1 MNKKFCIY
9 IAAAIA
15 GMPTLFSCKPTN
27 QASGPGSG
35 LSESETIDGP
45 NTRKQKPLPA
55 VSMVESAA
63 ELKHE
68 LDAIAQGKDKSRV
81 FESVL
86 IQAERLDDA
95 SQRWDGTSTSLAK
108 QFTFFCPGGNP
119 NEEFFKKFG
128 LVGHGSERKPTVEVE
143 MLVRAI
149 GTLASTR
156 PELLQE
162 LLVRKSRDAKQGESD
177 LVVYATALESVT
189 EYSGRFRRSG
199 YDGVKSLRE
208 SENPI
213 YRLLAAKLM
222 PVLEHDLDA
231 LAELYRP
238 YLAEKDETIL
248 LAAISGLTTAG
259 TSRALEMLRDIAAT
273 DHEDAPNVNAA
284 AKRAVEMVAARQPGN
299 D

>member
-1 MNKKFCIY
+1 MNKKSCIY

-15 GMPTLFSCKPTN
+15 GMAALFSCKPNN
-27 QASGPGSG
+27 QVTGPVSG
-35 LSESETIDGP
+35 LSESEPIDGP
-45 NTRKQKPLPA
+45 GTRKPRPA
-55 VSMVESAA
+55 VSLIETVA

-81 FESVL
+81 LDSVL
-86 IQAERLDDA
+86 MQAERLDEA
-95 SQRWDGTSTSLAK
+95 SEKWDGTSTRLAK

-119 NEEFFKKFG
+119 NDEFFKKFG
-128 LVGHGSERKPTVEVE
+128 LAGHGSERKPTVEVE

-162 LLVRKSRDAKQGESD
+162 LLVRKSREAKQGESD

-189 EYSGRFRRSG
+189 EYSGHFRRSG
-199 YDGVKSLRE
+199 YDGVASLRE
-208 SENPI
+208 SQNPI

-222 PVLEHDLDA
+222 PVLEHDSNA
-231 LAELYRP
+231 LAEHYRP

-248 LAAISGLTTAG
+248 LAAISGLITAG
-259 TSRALEMLRDIAAT
+259 NSKALEILREIAAT
-273 DHEDAPNVNAA
+273 NYEDTPNVNAA

-299 D
+299 E